1 MPPATIMRIESNDAL
16 DRPPGIARRGSGN
29 NLVSLVSP
37 QRKSPTDSAFASL
50 ESINR
55 SLQEEN
61 EALQA
66 QLNQAQL
73 ECRALESSLRYFAS
87 NADASDATPPE
98 LLQRSSVCSVA
109 FFSSAD
115 ASDAAPAAP
124 TLL

>member
-73 ECRALESSLRYFAS
+73 ECRALESSPVKDSFVRLAAEGVS
-87 NADASDATPPE
+87 GPPISAE
-98 LLQRSSVCSVA
+98 DEEQYGHVWQA
-109 FFSSAD
+109 FG
-115 ASDAAPAAP
+115 AP
-124 TLL
+124 TG